1 MAHKPG
7 KKWRQSSLS
16 EQVRDSLT
24 GERVKPTPSVLVFG
38 ATGTAGQGVCRA
50 LHRAGYMVTCVL
62 RDGQSTPH
70 AAHSLHADITQP
82 MPQILGQFDV
92 VITCVSSRSGGRAD
106 AWAIDHAAQMNI
118 LQVAQRLQAKQF
130 ILLSAICVQNPKLPF
145 QFAKLAF
152 EKALMASGLTYSI
165 VRPTAFF
172 KSLSGQIPRLRKGKA
187 FLVFGN
193 GELTAC
199 KPISDDDLGNFIV
212 DCITNRAKHNEILPI
227 GGPGPAVTPRDQA
240 QALFGLLGRP
250 VKLRRVPVALLRIIS
265 GGLRLAG
272 ILSLAAQRKAD
283 LAEIGLYYATES
295 MLVWKGP
302 ERGYSEEKT
311 ASTGT
316 EHLFDYYAK
325 VMRSDADVPR
335 GDHSVF

>member
-1 MAHKPG
+1 
-7 KKWRQSSLS
+7 
-16 EQVRDSLT
+16 
-24 GERVKPTPSVLVFG
+24 
-38 ATGTAGQGVCRA
+38 
-50 LHRAGYMVTCVL
+50 MVTCVL

-70 AAHSLHADITQP
+70 AAQSLHADITQP

-265 GGLRLAG
+265 GGLRLASV
-272 ILSLAAQRKAD
+272 LSPAAQRKAD

-302 ERGYSEEKT
+302 EQGYSEEKT

-316 EHLFDYYAK
+316 EHLFDHYAK
-325 VMRSDADVPR
+325 VMRSGADIPR

>member
-1 MAHKPG
+1 M
-7 KKWRQSSLS
+7 
-16 EQVRDSLT
+16 RDSLT

-70 AAHSLHADITQP
+70 AAQSLHADITQP

-199 KPISDDDLGNFIV
+199 KPISDNDLGNFIV

-272 ILSLAAQRKAD
+272 VLSPAAQRKAD

-302 ERGYSEEKT
+302 EQGYSEEKT
-311 ASTGT
+311 AST
-316 EHLFDYYAK
+316 
-325 VMRSDADVPR
+325 
-335 GDHSVF
+335 

>member
-1 MAHKPG
+1 M
-7 KKWRQSSLS
+7 
-16 EQVRDSLT
+16 RDSLT
-24 GERVKPTPSVLVFG
+24 GERDKPTPSVLVFG

-62 RDGQSTPH
+62 RDGQSPPH
-70 AAHSLHADITQP
+70 AAQSLHANITQP

-92 VITCVSSRSGGRAD
+92 VISCVASRNGSRED

-250 VKLRRVPVALLRIIS
+250 VKLRRVPVTLLRIIS

-272 ILSLAAQRKAD
+272 VLSPAAQRKAD

-302 ERGYSEEKT
+302 EQGYSEEKT

-316 EHLFDYYAK
+316 EHLFDHYAK
-325 VMRSDADVPR
+325 VMRSGADIPR

>member
-1 MAHKPG
+1 M
-7 KKWRQSSLS
+7 
-16 EQVRDSLT
+16 RDSLT
-24 GERVKPTPSVLVFG
+24 GARVKTSPSVLLFG

-50 LHRAGYMVTCVL
+50 LHRAGYQVTCAL
-62 RDGQSTPH
+62 RAGQTSPGP
-70 AAHSLHADITQP
+70 AQILHADITQH
-82 MPQILGQFDV
+82 MPHILGQFDA
-92 VITCVSSRSGGRAD
+92 IISCIASRSGNRKD
-106 AWAIDHAAQMNI
+106 AWAIDHAAQLNI
-118 LQVAQRLQAKQF
+118 LELAQRLGVKQF

-272 ILSLAAQRKAD
+272 VLSPAAQRKAD

-302 ERGYSEEKT
+302 EQGYSEEKT

-316 EHLFDYYAK
+316 EHLFDHYAK
-325 VMRSDADVPR
+325 IMRAGADIPR

>member
-1 MAHKPG
+1 
-7 KKWRQSSLS
+7 
-16 EQVRDSLT
+16 
-24 GERVKPTPSVLVFG
+24 
-38 ATGTAGQGVCRA
+38 
-50 LHRAGYMVTCVL
+50 
-62 RDGQSTPH
+62 
-70 AAHSLHADITQP
+70 LHADITQP

-272 ILSLAAQRKAD
+272 VFSPAAQRKAD

-302 ERGYSEEKT
+302 EQGYSEEKT

-316 EHLFDYYAK
+316 EHLFDHYAK
-325 VMRSDADVPR
+325 VMRSGADIPR

>member
-1 MAHKPG
+1 M
-7 KKWRQSSLS
+7 
-16 EQVRDSLT
+16 RDSLT
-24 GERVKPTPSVLVFG
+24 GERVKPTPSVLLFG

-62 RDGQSTPH
+62 REGQSPPRP
-70 AAHSLHADITQP
+70 AQSLHANITQP
-82 MPQILGQFDV
+82 MPQILGQFDA
-92 VITCVSSRSGGRAD
+92 VISCVASRSGGRED
-106 AWAIDHAAQMNI
+106 AWAIDHAAQKNI
-118 LQVAQRLQAKQF
+118 LQVAQRLHVKQF

-152 EKALMASGLTYSI
+152 EKALIASGLTYSI

-199 KPISDDDLGNFIV
+199 KPISDDDLGNFMV
-212 DCITNRAKHNEILPI
+212 DCIADPAKHNKILPI
-227 GGPGPAVTPRDQA
+227 GGPGPAFTPLDQA
-240 QALFGLLGRP
+240 RALFGLLGRP
-250 VKLRRVPVALLRIIS
+250 IKLRRVPVALLRIIS
-265 GGLRLAG
+265 GALRLAG
-272 ILSLAAQRKAD
+272 VLIPAEQRKAD

-295 MLVWKGP
+295 MLIWNGP
-302 ERGYSEEKT
+302 EQGYSEENT
-311 ASTGT
+311 TSTGT
-316 EHLFDYYAK
+316 EHLFDHYAK
-325 VMRSDADVPR
+325 VMRSGADVPR

>member
-1 MAHKPG
+1 
-7 KKWRQSSLS
+7 
-16 EQVRDSLT
+16 
-24 GERVKPTPSVLVFG
+24 
-38 ATGTAGQGVCRA
+38 
-50 LHRAGYMVTCVL
+50 
-62 RDGQSTPH
+62 
-70 AAHSLHADITQP
+70 
-82 MPQILGQFDV
+82 
-92 VITCVSSRSGGRAD
+92 
-106 AWAIDHAAQMNI
+106 
-118 LQVAQRLQAKQF
+118 
-130 ILLSAICVQNPKLPF
+130 
-145 QFAKLAF
+145 
-152 EKALMASGLTYSI
+152 
-165 VRPTAFF
+165 
-172 KSLSGQIPRLRKGKA
+172 
-187 FLVFGN
+187 LVFGN

-212 DCITNRAKHNEILPI
+212 DCITNRAKHNEILSI

-272 ILSLAAQRKAD
+272 VLSPAAQRKAD

-302 ERGYSEEKT
+302 EQGYSEEKT

-316 EHLFDYYAK
+316 EHLFDHYAK
-325 VMRSDADVPR
+325 VMRSGADIPR

>member
-1 MAHKPG
+1 M
-7 KKWRQSSLS
+7 
-16 EQVRDSLT
+16 T

-70 AAHSLHADITQP
+70 AAQSLHADITQP

-316 EHLFDYYAK
+316 EHLFDHYAK
-325 VMRSDADVPR
+325 VMRSGADIPR

>member
-1 MAHKPG
+1 
-7 KKWRQSSLS
+7 L
-16 EQVRDSLT
+16 L
-24 GERVKPTPSVLVFG
+24 FG

-50 LHRAGYMVTCVL
+50 LHRAGYTVTCVL
-62 RDGQSTPH
+62 RAGQTPPRP
-70 AAHSLHADITQP
+70 AQPLYADITQP
-82 MPQILGQFDV
+82 MPHILGQFDA
-92 VITCVSSRSGGRAD
+92 VISCVASRSGSRED

-118 LQVAQRLQAKQF
+118 LDVAQRLGVKQF

-152 EKALMASGLTYSI
+152 EDALIASGLTYSI

-172 KSLSGQIPRLRKGKA
+172 KSLSGQIPRLRDGKA

-199 KPISDDDLGNFIV
+199 KPISDDDLGNFMV
-212 DCITNRAKHNEILPI
+212 DCIPNSAKHNQILPI
-227 GGPGPAVTPRDQA
+227 GGPGPAITPRDQA

-250 VKLRRVPVALLRIIS
+250 VKLRRVPIALLRLIC

-272 ILSLAAQRKAD
+272 VLSPAAQRKAD

-295 MLVWKGP
+295 MLVWHGP
-302 ERGYSEEKT
+302 ERGYCAEHT

-316 EHLFDYYAK
+316 EHLFDHYADIIH
-325 VMRSDADVPR
+325 SGAEIPR

>member
-1 MAHKPG
+1 M
-7 KKWRQSSLS
+7 
-16 EQVRDSLT
+16 T
-24 GERVKPTPSVLVFG
+24 GERDRPTPSVLVFG

-62 RDGQSTPH
+62 RDGQSNPH
-70 AAHSLHADITQP
+70 AAQSLHADITQP

-106 AWAIDHAAQMNI
+106 AWAIDHDAQMNI

-130 ILLSAICVQNPKLPF
+130 IMLSAICVQNPKLPF

-240 QALFGLLGRP
+240 QALFGLLDQP
-250 VKLRRVPVALLRIIS
+250 VKLRRVPVTLLRIIS

-272 ILSLAAQRKAD
+272 VLSPAAQRKAD
-283 LAEIGLYYATES
+283 LAEIGLYYATQS

-302 ERGYSEEKT
+302 EQGLPEEQT
-311 ASTGT
+311 ASPEPSHLC
-316 EHLFDYYAK
+316 EHIT
-325 VMRSDADVPR
+325 
-335 GDHSVF
+335 

>member
-1 MAHKPG
+1 M
-7 KKWRQSSLS
+7 
-16 EQVRDSLT
+16 RDSLT
-24 GERVKPTPSVLVFG
+24 GEKVKPTPNVLLFG

-50 LHRAGYMVTCVL
+50 LKRAGYMVTCVL
-62 RDGQSTPH
+62 RDGQSLPH
-70 AAHSLHADITQP
+70 AAQSLHADISQP
-82 MPQILGQFDV
+82 MPQILGQFDA
-92 VITCVSSRSGGRAD
+92 VISCVASRSGRRAD
-106 AWAIDHAAQMNI
+106 AWAIDHTAQMNI

-172 KSLSGQIPRLRKGKA
+172 KSLSGQIPRLRNGKA

-193 GELTAC
+193 GKLTAC
-199 KPISDDDLGNFIV
+199 KPISDDDLGNFMV
-212 DCITNRAKHNEILPI
+212 DCITNPAKHNKILPI
-227 GGPGPAVTPRDQA
+227 GGPGPAITPRDQA

-265 GGLRLAG
+265 GGLRLVG
-272 ILSLAAQRKAD
+272 VLIPAAQHKAD

-295 MLVWKGP
+295 MLVWNGP
-302 ERGYSEEKT
+302 EQGYSEENT

-316 EHLFDYYAK
+316 EHLFDHYEK
-325 VMRSDADVPR
+325 IMRSGADIPR